1 MVPFLLSP
9 ENTLIQH
16 AVMFILSS
24 CYTMA
29 VKVTAQGDRKKLY
42 SNRELVPYK
51 HIWAIKSDN
60 KHFVLGGRQKF
71 SYSGFV
77 SVKSHIIRDFIGL

>member
-1 MVPFLLSP
+1 MSKMVPLLLSP

-24 CYTMA
+24 CCPMA

-42 SNRELVPYK
+42 SNRELFPYK
-51 HIWAIKSDN
+51 QIWAIKSDN

-71 SYSGFV
+71 S
-77 SVKSHIIRDFIGL
+77 